1 MIQYQILQTNIMRIV
16 WQTVRRITNE
26 ILGRR
31 NSPLVTR
38 EYMSSSLNIRL
49 DSDGVEA
56 ARFFLVV
63 FLDLF
68 SFISRFSP
76 LISRINATKTRFVYQ
91 VLSSLKPH
99 KQIVFS
105 VLFILHKRNFN
116 ADIRSSTTSST

>member
-1 MIQYQILQTNIMRIV
+1 MRIV

-76 LISRINATKTRFVYQ
+76 LIARINATKTRFVYQ

-99 KQIVFS
+99 KQCFFCP
-105 VLFILHKRNFN
+105 LYF
-116 ADIRSSTTSST
+116 A